1 MKKVLITGSSG
12 LVGTYLTDIFLKKGY
27 KVVGV
32 DLQQPKKFFKA
43 DQFVFESIDLAE
55 GTNVQQVFHKYAP
68 DLVVNAF
75 GIKGSPLKAKNQ
87 PVDFLYPS
95 FKINT
100 EIINQCYQRDIW
112 LIFMSSVGVYAPAEK
127 FVESDVWKTLPSE
140 NDWYPSWS
148 KRTGELLLEAYK
160 IQYGY
165 NKWSIIRPANIFGEY
180 DDFSGNGTVIS
191 TMVKKIWES
200 DKIIECWGDG
210 TPTRDF
216 VFGEDVAWA
225 ILKMCNEKINDIV
238 NFGSGEEITIKSMV
252 ENLISISGKKIDVIW
267 DSTKPNGDLRRQ
279 MDITKQKEY
288 DLLPRM
294 SFKEGLKKTYLNYIA
309 PFPVEGLTFTPK
321 DFLKKGF
328 YIGKTEEFI
337 EDKEL
342 FHKKINYI
350 ISESK
355 TKELYKYRLDYK
367 ISERGETYPMLIKGD
382 DIKTREEYIKEN
394 NGEIGQ
400 RWWEFSPDVIQDND
414 EYYKQVNFKFTDI
427 KLYFRKQILNY
438 IRKIY
443 PNLNEDNVIHHD
455 NFTLYENGDFIEPHK
470 DGFNKGRYCVVL
482 LYLSYEK
489 DYNDGGGRLI
499 VEDNGYSEDVFPI
512 NENFCILDF
521 TQNNPNHRVEPVK
534 NDFRRFTYID
544 FIYNKEE
551 HETT

>member
-1 MKKVLITGSSG
+1 
-12 LVGTYLTDIFLKKGY
+12 
-27 KVVGV
+27 
-32 DLQQPKKFFKA
+32 
-43 DQFVFESIDLAE
+43 
-55 GTNVQQVFHKYAP
+55 
-68 DLVVNAF
+68 
-75 GIKGSPLKAKNQ
+75 
-87 PVDFLYPS
+87 
-95 FKINT
+95 
-100 EIINQCYQRDIW
+100 
-112 LIFMSSVGVYAPAEK
+112 
-127 FVESDVWKTLPSE
+127 
-140 NDWYPSWS
+140 
-148 KRTGELLLEAYK
+148 
-160 IQYGY
+160 
-165 NKWSIIRPANIFGEY
+165 
-180 DDFSGNGTVIS
+180 
-191 TMVKKIWES
+191 
-200 DKIIECWGDG
+200 
-210 TPTRDF
+210 
-216 VFGEDVAWA
+216 
-225 ILKMCNEKINDIV
+225 
-238 NFGSGEEITIKSMV
+238 MV